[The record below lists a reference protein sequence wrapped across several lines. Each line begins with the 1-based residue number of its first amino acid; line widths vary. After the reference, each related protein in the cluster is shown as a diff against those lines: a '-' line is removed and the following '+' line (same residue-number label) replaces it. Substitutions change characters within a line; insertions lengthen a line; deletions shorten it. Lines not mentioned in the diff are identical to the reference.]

1 MCRYFFLQVFGT
13 SGMKVSDLVRSSA
26 FVEQNGI
33 ILEIDTNNNAP
44 ENETWLLI
52 HWFWIPPDPFRR
64 SLRFPR
70 EWVRPREIKLRDI
83 S

>member
-1 MCRYFFLQVFGT
+1 
-13 SGMKVSDLVRSSA
+13 MKVSDLVRSSA

-52 HWFWIPPDPFRR
+52 HWFWIPPVRLRR

>member
-1 MCRYFFLQVFGT
+1 
-13 SGMKVSDLVRSSA
+13 MKVSDLVRSSA

-52 HWFWIPPDPFRR
+52 HWFWIHPFRR
-64 SLRFPR
+64 EGLSR
-70 EWVRPREIKLRDI
+70 EWVRPWEIKLRDI